1 MSSLLDNMPHRCT
14 IRVLKP
20 TRDAIGGIKLVPT
33 EVSTDNE
40 CWEQAATNDEI
51 LQFEKR
57 GIIASRKVYFPTDPS
72 VQENH
77 EILITSRDRG
87 VTTIASPQVLKV
99 KSRSEP
105 DATAGLG
112 RGFKV
117 MCDDQTGGNQ

>member
-1 MSSLLDNMPHRCT
+1 MSLLDNMPHECT
-14 IRVLKP
+14 IRILKP
-20 TRDAIGGIKLVPT
+20 TKDALGGRKLVPT
-33 EVSTDNE
+33 NVSTGNA
-40 CWEQAATNDEI
+40 CWEQAMTNDEV

-57 GIIASRKVYFPTDPS
+57 GILASRKVYFPTDPG
-72 VQENH
+72 VKENH

-112 RGFKV
+112 KCYKV
-117 MCDDQTGGNQ
+117 VCDDQTGGTQ